1 MAFDGQAGNFLSGGY
16 GDASSGVDAFIPEI
30 WGPALQESFDKNLVM
45 TGVGTDWSSLAA
57 SSGDYIRLPLVEDMG
72 TGTATNAN
80 TLDTAISYTDATAS
94 AGQVA
99 ITINQHSYSAAMVE
113 DLTQVQSSY
122 DLVKTFGERMGA
134 ALALKVDDY
143 LEDLINTALD
153 DSGSLDGLTVDGG
166 GTAAAVDQAGIA
178 TIVTAAMTEDG
189 NLSNWMLLLNSSA
202 YGKLFAVDEF
212 VTAYNVGNPQ
222 GGVAPSMVNGEV
234 GMLAGMKV
242 IHSNNV
248 QSTFT
253 NGSSSVDIGGYLLH
267 KSCLN
272 FAFSIRP
279 RIQTQYDIDHL
290 STKIVADVAYGGACK
305 GSTTAGE
312 KTAFAII

>member
-1 MAFDGQAGNFLSGGY
+1 MAFDSNAGNFLSGGY
-16 GDASSGVDAFIPEI
+16 GDSSAGVVEFIPSI
-30 WGPALQESFDKNLVM
+30 WGPALQESFDKNLVF
-45 TGVGTDWSSLAA
+45 TGLGTNWSSLVA

-72 TGTATNAN
+72 TGTASNAN
-80 TLDTAISYTDATAS
+80 TLDTAISYTDNTAG
-94 AGQVA
+94 AGKVA

-166 GTAAAVDQAGIA
+166 GTAAAIDQAGIA
-178 TIVTAAMTEDG
+178 TIVETAITEDG
-189 NLSNWMLLLNSSA
+189 NLDNWMLVLNSGG

-222 GGVAPSMVNGEV
+222 GGVAPSMINGEV

-248 QSTFT
+248 QTSFT

-267 KSCLN
+267 KSCLHY
-272 FAFSIRP
+272 AFSITP
-279 RIQTQYDIDHL
+279 RMQSQYDIDHL
-290 STKIVADVAYGGACK
+290 STKIVADVAYGGVCK